1 MSARSRVIGI
11 GLELRFFGASDRA
24 GMDISLRAFFPSPE
38 MRLRVPMLG
47 DPGSSITNESGAAW
61 RPE

>member
-11 GLELRFFGASDRA
+11 GPELRFFGASDRA
-24 GMDISLRAFFPSPE
+24 GMDISLKAFFPASE

-47 DPGSSITNESGAAW
+47 DPGSSMINESGAA
-61 RPE
+61 